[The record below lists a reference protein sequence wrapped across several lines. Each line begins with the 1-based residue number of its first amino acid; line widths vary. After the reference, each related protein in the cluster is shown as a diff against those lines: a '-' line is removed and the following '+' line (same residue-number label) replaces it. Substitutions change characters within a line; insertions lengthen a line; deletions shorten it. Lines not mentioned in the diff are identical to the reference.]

1 MRFDQLTPGQLARVP
16 RMHARRGEQP
26 PPIVVIESQ
35 LKKCGLG
42 DCLDWEVTARDPE
55 TGREHVYHRPPGFDV
70 ELWGSPA
77 SPSTSGHCTRCHGLE
92 DGPCEAAAGG
102 HGAFNCPGCI
112 AQEASR

>member
-1 MRFDQLTPGQLARVP
+1 MIYDPRDDRIKELEQKVAELQEQLRQ
-16 RMHARRGEQP
+16 
-26 PPIVVIESQ
+26 
-35 LKKCGLG
+35 
-42 DCLDWEVTARDPE
+42 
-55 TGREHVYHRPPGFDV
+55 DV